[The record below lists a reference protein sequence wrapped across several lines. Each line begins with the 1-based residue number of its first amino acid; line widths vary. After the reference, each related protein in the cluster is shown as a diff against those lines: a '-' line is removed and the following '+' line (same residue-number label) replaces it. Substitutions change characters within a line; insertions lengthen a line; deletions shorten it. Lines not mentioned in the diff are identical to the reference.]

1 MNNSRRVQVATT
13 KTKYESLR
21 DERVNVFNMVRQ
33 LSPEN
38 RVPGQLRMLR
48 GIRGDEP

>member
-33 LSPEN
+33 LSPQGTGLGA
-38 RVPGQLRMLR
+38 VPDVKSG
-48 GIRGDEP
+48 